1 MIICRNDFNIPYNT
15 AFVERIFLCNENQ
28 SNIKIMMLAILGFRK
43 IFTRPIHFDKSN
55 LIIRSIYSLNT
66 SKSHTSLLG
75 RYSRFLLT
83 HIFCKLYIV
92 DGKWVFIDLR
102 PLLPCIYLQSS
113 RLAQNVYKSTNK
125 NIIGREFRPV
135 KVTPWLRSYIAFLL
149 HIKLLQWLS
158 FKFFNCCF
166 YVFLLPKNLTVNVF
180 YVIYAKTYEKYTND
194 GLLN

>member
-1 MIICRNDFNIPYNT
+1 MITCRNDFNIPYNT

-75 RYSRFLLT
+75 RYSRFLLN

-102 PLLPCIYLQSS
+102 PLLPCIHL
-113 RLAQNVYKSTNK
+113 LAQNVYKSTNK

-166 YVFLLPKNLTVNVF
+166 YVFLLSKIL
-180 YVIYAKTYEKYTND
+180 
-194 GLLN
+194 